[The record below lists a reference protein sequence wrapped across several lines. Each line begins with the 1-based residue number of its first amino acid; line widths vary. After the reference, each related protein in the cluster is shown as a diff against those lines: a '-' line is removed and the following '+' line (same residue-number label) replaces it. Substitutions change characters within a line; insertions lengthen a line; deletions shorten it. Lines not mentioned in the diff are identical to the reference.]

1 MSEVHLSCRATRHGS
16 VGRTLNAGNAGLGW
30 GCCCLQQLHQHSGH
44 SSAPRR
50 PHCPSGHTTPEA
62 LCLHR
67 KSVFFFHGVIHSLKN
82 AIWTTVSVQS
92 PENVLLHHVPY
103 LGDLFLHLFSQPGSE
118 TWLCGQQLRAEALEG
133 MPGF

>member
-1 MSEVHLSCRATRHGS
+1 MLLPAAAAPAQWSQLSTQTP
-16 VGRTLNAGNAGLGW
+16 TL
-30 GCCCLQQLHQHSGH
+30 
-44 SSAPRR
+44 PFR
-50 PHCPSGHTTPEA
+50 PHNARGPLLAQKVSN
-62 LCLHR
+62 
-67 KSVFFFHGVIHSLKN
+67 SIFHGVIHSLKN

-118 TWLCGQQLRAEALEG
+118 TWLCGQQLTAEALKG